1 MKLNPR
7 DFRKEISLGI
17 LMNLLFLTALGSGP
31 TWLVAQAAD
40 PAPPGAPAPGA
51 VPGAGK
57 SADGATPVKKNKYR
71 RSRLTNDESESIA
84 DKRYLLLTTGEDKA
98 VDLDFEANAGAN
110 GISYGNPQLV
120 TTTLVKID
128 QKRQLIFKPLKAGET
143 TVTVRDNDGTLR
155 LIFKVRVT
163 GSNLLRIA
171 GELRSLLRDIEG
183 IEIRIVGPKL
193 VLEGEVIVPADY
205 GRMLTVIQDKNYSDL
220 IINLASLSPI
230 AMQVLAK
237 KIKED
242 INAFAPNVTT
252 RVVNGMIFLEGN
264 TNNIDEAKRAASIA
278 SLYLPDL
285 RPGNPLERDPSVQR
299 LAPRSLIVNFI
310 VVNPPPPRKQDKLVR
325 VTAHFVELS
334 KDYNKIFAFKWEP
347 GFTADPQ
354 VSIGQSQNGTASTSG
369 AATFSA
375 TLSSLL
381 PKLQTSQS
389 AGYARV
395 LNTGTIIVR
404 SGQPAKITDQTQYVY
419 TQAGANGLPVSASA
433 QVGLTIAVTP
443 TIIGQ
448 TEDIQMDLE
457 LDQTDLVGKAPTSG
471 SPPVTDSHKVTT
483 KLYVKSAES
492 AAVAGL
498 DLSNIGTNYNKDDPS
513 SGSFGAG
520 TDPLFNLLRSKS
532 FEKQKSQFVIFV
544 TPQII
549 ENASD
554 GTDDLRKNFRIKVK

>member
-1 MKLNPR
+1 MKNKFFIAYFYSDALMAKA
-7 DFRKEISLGI
+7 FRG
-17 LMNLLFLTALGSGP
+17 LLYYFLIGSVF
-31 TWLVAQAAD
+31 TRLVWAVD
-40 PAPPGAPAPGA
+40 PAPGPA
-51 VPGAGK
+51 
-57 SADGATPVKKNKYR
+57 ATPKPTDAAPIRKNKYR

-98 VDLDFEANAGAN
+98 IDLDFEANAGAN

-155 LIFKVRVT
+155 LIFKVRIT

-171 GELRSLLRDIEG
+171 GELRSLLRDVEG
-183 IEIRIVGPKL
+183 IEIRIVGPKI
-193 VLEGEVIVPADY
+193 VIEGEVIVPADY

-220 IINLASLSPI
+220 IINLAGLSPI

-237 KIKED
+237 KIKDD
-242 INAFAPNVTT
+242 ISAFAPNVTT

-264 TNNIDEAKRAASIA
+264 VEKLDLAKRAASIA

-310 VVNPPPPRKQDKLVR
+310 IVNDPPPAKKQDKLVR

-347 GFTADPQ
+347 GFTSDPQ
-354 VSIGQSQNGTASTSG
+354 ISIGQNPTGATSSSG

-395 LNTGTIIVR
+395 LNTGTIVVR
-404 SGQPAKITDQTQYVY
+404 SGQAAKITDQTQYVY

-433 QVGLTIAVTP
+433 QVGLVIAVTP
-443 TIIGQ
+443 TVLGQ
-448 TEDIQMDLE
+448 TEDVQMDLE

-483 KLYVKSAES
+483 KTYVKSGES

-498 DLSNIGTNYNKDDPS
+498 DLSNVGTNYNKDDPS

-544 TPQII
+544 TPQIV

-554 GTDDLRKNFRIKVK
+554 GTEDLRKNFRIKVK

>member
-1 MKLNPR
+1 MSHEPR
-7 DFRKEISLGI
+7 RAS
-17 LMNLLFLTALGSGP
+17 
-31 TWLVAQAAD
+31 WLVTSILLLAIGAFAAD
-40 PAPPGAPAPGA
+40 PAPPAPGGGSGSGPAPSTG
-51 VPGAGK
+51 PGSGSEPTK
-57 SADGATPVKKNKYR
+57 LLKKNPYQ
-71 RSRLTNDESESIA
+71 RSKLTNDESEEVA
-84 DKRYLLLTTGEDKA
+84 DKRNLLLTTGEDKA

-155 LIFKVRVT
+155 LIFKVRIT
-163 GSNLLRIA
+163 GSNLLRVA

-183 IEIRIVGPKL
+183 IEIRIVGPKI
-193 VLEGEVIVPADY
+193 VVEGEVVVPADY

-220 IINLASLSPI
+220 IINLSNLSPI
-230 AMQVLAK
+230 AMQVLAR
-237 KIKED
+237 KIKDD
-242 INAFAPNVTT
+242 ISAFAPNVTT

-264 TNNIDEAKRAASIA
+264 TNSMDEAKRAASVA

-285 RPGNPLERDPSVQR
+285 RPGSALERDPAVQR

-310 VVNPPPPRKQDKLVR
+310 VINPSPPRKQDKLVR

-347 GFTADPQ
+347 GFTSDPQ
-354 VSIGQSQNGTASTSG
+354 ISVGQNPTGATSSSG

-395 LNTGTIIVR
+395 LNTGTIVVR
-404 SGQPAKITDQTQYVY
+404 SGQPAKLTDQTQYVY

-433 QVGLTIAVTP
+433 QVGLAIAVTP
-443 TIIGQ
+443 TIVGQ

-483 KLYVKSAES
+483 KLYVRSNES

-498 DLSNIGTNYNKDDPS
+498 DLSNVGTNYNKDDPS

-544 TPQII
+544 TPQIVD
-549 ENASD
+549 NASE
-554 GTDDLRKNFRIKVK
+554 GTEDLRKNFRIKVK